1 MSETVNQALWDELVQ
16 LMQYASTEFNA
27 VRDLPLYGR
36 KQWER
41 HFQKAFQVYARLWS
55 FQQENRAAL
64 QDEGLKRWEIGE
76 VASRIGQASLLVAKI
91 PLHHLGLPSRLP
103 PAEIFQQPF
112 SRLRQ
117 SLP

>member
-1 MSETVNQALWDELVQ
+1 MDVLDNQALWEELMT
-16 LMQYASTEFNA
+16 LMQHSSTEFNA

-76 VASRIGQASLLVAKI
+76 VASRIGQVSFPVHSRPALLLKI
-91 PLHHLGLPSRLP
+91 L
-103 PAEIFQQPF
+103 
-112 SRLRQ
+112 
-117 SLP
+117 

>member
-1 MSETVNQALWDELVQ
+1 MEDVDNQALEIYAD
-16 LMQYASTEFNA
+16 LMQHSSTEFNA

-76 VASRIGQASLLVAKI
+76 VASRIGQVRSLTSTLT
-91 PLHHLGLPSRLP
+91 S
-103 PAEIFQQPF
+103 PACLKSSSERHAFTHVHSCCLDPQDD
-112 SRLRQ
+112 
-117 SLP
+117 